1 MLFSDPVFGVFF
13 ALYFVAH
20 LATPP
25 RYRLYLLIVGST
37 IFYGCWKVEYIWLPY
52 LLSAIAWGGVW
63 YRCSVSTCNKKR
75 LPLHFCSPDCWDA
88 HLPDANHRGP
98 LCIEERAPYRP

>member
-1 MLFSDPVFGVFF
+1 LARARQLRVVIRVEAALLCLFLPPEPVMTD
-13 ALYFVAH
+13 
-20 LATPP
+20 ATAWSRCNICKKP
-25 RYRLYLLIVGST
+25 IS
-37 IFYGCWKVEYIWLPY
+37 
-52 LLSAIAWGGVW
+52 WGGVW

-98 LCIEERAPYRP
+98 LCIEERAPFRP